1 MKHNVA
7 LVQVNHKFG
16 NNVFLPHSVGLIK
29 AYCETLR
36 DIADNFNFLDFVYL
50 RKDPIL
56 VAQNLDDPR
65 IIGIS
70 CYLWNWEWSKLLA
83 KSVRELYPDC
93 LIVLGGPQ
101 VPVKSHDFFQQHPY
115 ADVLVHYEGELT
127 FAEILQEYLT
137 GHPDYTQIPGTSVRL
152 EDNRC
157 FQSASR
163 TRTSD
168 LSIIPSPYL
177 SGCFDKLMTEQYDF
191 HASQETHR
199 GCPYSCTF
207 CDWGS
212 AVFTKVRPFSD
223 ERLHKELEWFGMN
236 HIELLY
242 NCDANYGLLN
252 RDLELTKKM
261 VETKQRYGFPQQ
273 FRAAYAKNSNSKI
286 FAISKL
292 LNDAGMSKGLTLS
305 FQSLD
310 ENTLEIIKRS
320 NIKVT
325 DFEGLLG
332 LYRHEGIATYTEI
345 IMGLPGETYDTFA
358 NGVEQFLNAGQHDGL
373 NIYICIL
380 IQNSE
385 MADPEYV
392 ERHGI
397 KTIQTPVLL
406 AHSSQ
411 SEDQIIEYTDIVV
424 ETNDMPTASL
434 KRSFLYSWAVQA
446 FHNMGLTQYLA
457 LFWQSRF
464 EHRYRFFYEEL
475 LEFASN
481 RPRSLL
487 GSEYEKTSNIL
498 ESAVNGGGW
507 GVVLPKFGDVLWP
520 TEEATF
526 LTMASQK
533 DKFYAEMSD
542 FLKLL
547 LSRSDY
553 NLDEGCLS
561 ELLTY
566 QNNMIVDPFTQPTVN
581 LDLSYNFH
589 EYFEG
594 IYDGSPISLEEN
606 RSRLEI
612 TPELIFE
619 GDLHEYSRSIVWY
632 GRKTGKFRHKSVRV
646 AAAK

>member
-1 MKHNVA
+1 MMDLFEIQYYIILVICIFTFLITVSNFFFLNSLRDSFGMFEDVADGELVSVLIPARNEETKIGLSLAA
-7 LVQVNHKFG
+7 LVLQRHT
-16 NNVFLPHSVGLIK
+16 PM
-29 AYCETLR
+29 E
-36 DIADNFNFLDFVYL
+36 
-50 RKDPIL
+50 IL
-56 VAQNLDDPR
+56 VLDD
-65 IIGIS
+65 
-70 CYLWNWEWSKLLA
+70 
-83 KSVRELYPDC
+83 D
-93 LIVLGGPQ
+93 
-101 VPVKSHDFFQQHPY
+101 
-115 ADVLVHYEGELT
+115 
-127 FAEILQEYLT
+127 
-137 GHPDYTQIPGTSVRL
+137 
-152 EDNRC
+152 
-157 FQSASR
+157 
-163 TRTSD
+163 
-168 LSIIPSPYL
+168 
-177 SGCFDKLMTEQYDF
+177 SGD
-191 HASQETHR
+191 
-199 GCPYSCTF
+199 
-207 CDWGS
+207 
-212 AVFTKVRPFSD
+212 
-223 ERLHKELEWFGMN
+223 
-236 HIELLY
+236 
-242 NCDANYGLLN
+242 
-252 RDLELTKKM
+252 
-261 VETKQRYGFPQQ
+261 
-273 FRAAYAKNSNSKI
+273 
-286 FAISKL
+286 
-292 LNDAGMSKGLTLS
+292 
-305 FQSLD
+305 
-310 ENTLEIIKRS
+310 NTLEIIKRS

-332 LYRHEGIATYTEI
+332 LYRHEGIAMYTEI

-487 GSEYEKTSNIL
+487 GTEYEKTSNIL